1 MNAHID
7 NELDYS
13 TILASSIHDMK
24 NSLGFLLGS
33 LDIVGQQCRAGQCE
47 SAGQISRLHY
57 EGKRVNDHL
66 VQLLALYRM
75 ENSQFLVDP
84 QEFVLEEYFQ
94 EIMLEHID
102 MLDLRNIS
110 WNVDCDADLNW
121 FFDGELLAGVLRN
134 IINNLYLY
142 GRDEM
147 LICADEVNSCLR
159 IRIKDNGRGYPEKM
173 LSVNGSPG
181 SALDFRSGGTGLGL
195 YFAGQVARLH
205 QHNDKQGY
213 IELSNDGLDTGGCFS
228 IYLP

>member
-1 MNAHID
+1 MSAQI
-7 NELDYS
+7 EKGMDYS

-33 LDIVGQQCRAGQCE
+33 LDMVGQQCRAGQCN
-47 SAGQISRLHY
+47 SASQISRLHY

-75 ENSQFLVDP
+75 ENSQFLVEP
-84 QEFVLEEYFQ
+84 QEYCLEEYFQ
-94 EIMLEHID
+94 EIMLEHVD

-110 WNVDCDADLNW
+110 WRVDCDADLHW
-121 FFDGELLAGVLRN
+121 FFDGELLSGVLRN

-147 LICADEVNSCLR
+147 LISAGEEDSFLC
-159 IRIKDNGRGYPEKM
+159 IRISDNGKGYPEQL
-173 LSVNGSPG
+173 LSLNENPAGK
-181 SALDFRSGGTGLGL
+181 LDFRSGGTGLGL
-195 YFAGQVARLH
+195 YFATQAARLH
-205 QHNDKQGY
+205 RHNKRQGF
-213 IELSNDGLDTGGCFS
+213 IQLSNDGLNGGGCFS